1 MEIMYCQAAGNF
13 YSILVHHSKQTTMK
27 KLIVFTVL
35 LALSLTA
42 MAQDQKIGF
51 FESDV
56 ILEQIPEYE
65 GIEQQLDVL
74 SQQWQ
79 EEISEMEDEIRA
91 LEEDYEA
98 KEVLYTEE
106 IRAQRQQEIAQK
118 KQEKENFI
126 AQKFGPEGDYFTR
139 QRELLEP
146 IQRQVFSAVSIVAER
161 LNYDY
166 VFDRSGDIYM
176 VFANSEYNLNNDILR
191 ELGVDV
197 ENQ

>member
-1 MEIMYCQAAGNF
+1 
-13 YSILVHHSKQTTMK
+13 MK
-27 KLIVFTVL
+27 KLLAFTVL
-35 LALSLTA
+35 IAVSLTT

-51 FESDV
+51 YESEV

-74 SQQWQ
+74 SEQWQ
-79 EEISEMEDEIRA
+79 EEITQMEVEIRE

-106 IRAQRQQEIAQK
+106 IRGQRQQEIAQK
-118 KQEKENFI
+118 KQDKDRFI
-126 AQKFGPEGDYFTR
+126 AQKFGPEGEYFTR

-146 IQRQVFSAVSIVAER
+146 IQRQVFSAVSAIAER
-161 LNYDY
+161 QNYDF
-166 VFDRSGDIYM
+166 VFDRTGDIYM
-176 VFANSEYNLNNDILR
+176 VFANSEYNLNDDILR